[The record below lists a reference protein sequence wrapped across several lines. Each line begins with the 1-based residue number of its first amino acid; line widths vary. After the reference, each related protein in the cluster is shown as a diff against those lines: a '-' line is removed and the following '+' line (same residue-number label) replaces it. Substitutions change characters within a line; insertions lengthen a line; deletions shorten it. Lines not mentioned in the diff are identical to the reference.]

1 MDVDLKFWEI
11 MDGVYGVNQQ
21 GEDSVACYAKNT
33 KLENQWMAML
43 TVRDGA
49 DTRIAE
55 VKEFSSEEEAR
66 SQMDVYALDLDGE
79 G

>member
-1 MDVDLKFWEI
+1 MDVDLKYWEI
-11 MDGVYGVNQQ
+11 LDGVYGVNQQ
-21 GEDSVACYAKNT
+21 GEESVACYAKNT

-43 TVRDGA
+43 TVRDDA
-49 DTRIAE
+49 VTRIAE
-55 VKEFSSEEEAR
+55 IKEFSTEEEAR